1 MDPRLAAGATYGS
14 CDRQTKGPRA
24 AKSVE
29 GTSCCGELNNCTEFR
44 GPDVTDVDFNSSDE
58 MPCGVYFSLI
68 AAGRIQNPPD
78 VLNVMPESPTRLMT
92 PTDHKSLVI
101 TDPLLMGGVSFDENI
116 LMDKR
121 VHKTFN
127 SRSSVLKNWRMW
139 SNPLNREDNSENELF
154 GCEIFQQDNA
164 SKDDS
169 LRPDYNS
176 CYPGSL

>member
-1 MDPRLAAGATYGS
+1 
-14 CDRQTKGPRA
+14 
-24 AKSVE
+24 
-29 GTSCCGELNNCTEFR
+29 
-44 GPDVTDVDFNSSDE
+44 
-58 MPCGVYFSLI
+58 MPCGVYVSLI

-127 SRSSVLKNWRMW
+127 SRSSVLK
-139 SNPLNREDNSENELF
+139 EDVEQPTE
-154 GCEIFQQDNA
+154 
-164 SKDDS
+164 
-169 LRPDYNS
+169 P
-176 CYPGSL
+176 